1 MKYLFVIFLTFL
13 PCSLFADQ
21 VDSLLQIIIS
31 NNLELRALQKEHSA
45 EVNSL
50 IGENSLSGPTIEY
63 SPFYTKGYH
72 GMASSELVV
81 SQEFDFPT
89 LYGKRNRQIDLES
102 KYLASQYELSLR
114 EISLQAR
121 LLCYD
126 VICKNQLID
135 MLCERLEQND
145 RLTELLKKRMNAGDA
160 NALELNKA
168 KLERMQVAQ
177 ELVEARNEHQAAMQR
192 LQSLNG
198 GLPLQ
203 LSAHRFPE
211 LPEVLPTELPTQLPE
226 VLSAESALTASRHG
240 LSLARRNWLPSLSVG
255 YRRNTE
261 ESMKLN
267 GFLVGAS
274 FPLFSNAHRV
284 QAARQR
290 TDASELRLRQAR
302 QEAQVEQQARYEELL
317 RIHAILDHSDTELL
331 RETLGLLTKA
341 LQHGQITALQYYS
354 ECNDIYAKLISH
366 INLHCDY
373 VKLYAEIFLR

>member
-1 MKYLFVIFLTFL
+1 MKYLFVIFLTFI

-50 IGENSLSGPTIEY
+50 RGENSLSGPTIEY

-89 LYGKRNRQIDLES
+89 LYGKRSRQIDLETQS
-102 KYLASQYELSLR
+102 LTSQYEVARR
-114 EISLQAR
+114 EVSLQAR

-135 MLCERLEQND
+135 MLGERLEQND
-145 RLTELLKKRMNAGDA
+145 KLTELLQKRMNAGDA

-177 ELVEARNEHQAAMQR
+177 ELVEVRNEHQAAMQR

-203 LSAHRFPE
+203 LNAHRFPE

-302 QEAQVEQQARYEELL
+302 QEAQIAQKARYDELL
-317 RIHAILDHSDTELL
+317 RIHAILDHSDTDLL
-331 RETLGLLTKA
+331 HETLDLLSTA
-341 LQHGQITALQYYS
+341 LQHGQITALQYYT